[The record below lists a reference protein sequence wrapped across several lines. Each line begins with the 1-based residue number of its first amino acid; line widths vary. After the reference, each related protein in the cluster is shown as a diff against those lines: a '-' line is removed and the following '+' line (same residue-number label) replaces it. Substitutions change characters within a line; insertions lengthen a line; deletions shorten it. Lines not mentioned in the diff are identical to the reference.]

1 MDTISNNYCQLLED
15 VPGIRINFVNNQF
28 KITVPRT
35 MESLISINK
44 ALLTINTNIQIN
56 LPISKDFNEDL
67 QNSLEVIKKKRIDR
81 SGEKYE

>member
-1 MDTISNNYCQLLED
+1 
-15 VPGIRINFVNNQF
+15 
-28 KITVPRT
+28 